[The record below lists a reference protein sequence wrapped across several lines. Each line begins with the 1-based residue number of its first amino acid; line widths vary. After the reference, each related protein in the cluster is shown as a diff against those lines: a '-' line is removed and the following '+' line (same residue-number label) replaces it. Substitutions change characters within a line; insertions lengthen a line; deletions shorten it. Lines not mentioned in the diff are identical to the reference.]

1 MAMFLRVDPKVEER
15 FPGIGAFQVVVEE
28 VRVEER
34 NPEVERL
41 KEETVKKVRGKYDL
55 LSLREVRAIRAY
67 RDFMWRLGIDPTK
80 TRPSAEALVR
90 RILLGKPF
98 PTINSVVDLYN
109 VISVRFLISI
119 GAFDLDRLEG
129 ELLLRFAREGEEFLG
144 IGMEKPLKLGGE
156 VVVADERKVVAIY
169 PYRDSELTKVTGETK
184 RVLFL
189 LCGVPGIE
197 RETLREAGRELE
209 GLVRSLCGVR
219 G

>member
-1 MAMFLRVDPKVEER
+1 MFLRVDPKVEER

>member
-1 MAMFLRVDPKVEER
+1 MFLRVDPGVEER
-15 FPGIGAFQVVVEE
+15 FPGIGALKVEVE
-28 VRVEER
+28 GVRVEES

-41 KEETVKKVRGKYDL
+41 KEETAERVRGRYDL
-55 LSLREVRAIRAY
+55 LSLKEVRAIRAY

-80 TRPSAEALVR
+80 IRPSAEALVR
-90 RILLGKPF
+90 RILMGKPF
-98 PTINSVVDLYN
+98 PTINTLVDLYN

-129 ELLLRFAREGEEFLG
+129 EPLLRFAEEGEEFLG
-144 IGMEKPLKLGGE
+144 IGMEKPLRLGGE
-156 VVVADERKVVAIY
+156 VVLADERKVVAIY
-169 PYRDSELTKVTGETK
+169 PYRDSELTKVTEKTG

-197 RETLREAGRELE
+197 RKTLREAGEELE
-209 GLVRSLCGVR
+209 RLVRDHCGVR